1 LWRISRVCAAAVLIS
16 CAALD
21 AADKEYTV
29 KGMVLRADPANRSF
43 VVSHEKIVG
52 LMDSMIMP
60 FDVRDAKE
68 MTGVVPGA
76 IVEFALVVGDKGA
89 YATQIQIQRAAMR
102 RVAGVAT
109 TPLEVGQ
116 RVTVSPL
123 TGTVLVVNFIS
134 TRCAP
139 PEFCA
144 RAVNNFGV
152 LQKRFAQERGV
163 VLQTRTFEPQRETPE
178 TLVAVI
184 DRNGTLIAI
193 IEGRDYSPEQLG
205 DLVFTHLTTSHEPP
219 TIQPTKL
226 SRE

>member
-1 LWRISRVCAAAVLIS
+1 VSGTYQLWRISRVCAAAVLIS

-68 MTGVVPGA
+68 MAGVVPGA
-76 IVEFALVVGDKGA
+76 IVEFTLVIGDQAA
-89 YATQIQIQRAAMR
+89 YATKMTIQRAAMR
-102 RVAGVAT
+102 KVAGVVT
-109 TPLEVGQ
+109 KPLEVGARIPDVTLIDQTKQ
-116 RVTVSPL
+116 RVTLSTL
-123 TGTVLVVNFIS
+123 TGKVLVVNFMS

-152 LQKRFAQERGV
+152 LQKRFAQELGV
-163 VLQTRTFEPQRETPE
+163 VLQTRTFDPQRDTPE
-178 TLVAVI
+178 AVTAVI
-184 DRNGTLIAI
+184 
-193 IEGRDYSPEQLG
+193 EGNDYSPEQLG
-205 DLVFTHLTTSHEPP
+205 DLVFIQLTTNH
-219 TIQPTKL
+219 
-226 SRE
+226 